1 MQISKLVVVALAAV
15 GSFAC
20 ASQSEPRTVASGAG
34 CAELGDTHTAVAG
47 ILAPGNV
54 YAARR
59 AEPDPF
65 KSRGHRPGVD
75 VLVHATPGA
84 SREYVERTL
93 SCHAQ
98 FGRALNDSD
107 PLHPQA
113 GSVADVDVHSL
124 PGGYA
129 VRVVGE
135 DRAANEDIYQRAR
148 NLAGGASVQ
157 VEQVASAGVRTT
169 H

>member
-1 MQISKLVVVALAAV
+1 MQKTKLVAVALAAL

-34 CAELGDTHTAVAG
+34 CSQLGDTHTAAAG

-59 AEPDPF
+59 ADPHPF
-65 KSRGHRPGVD
+65 TSRGQQPGVD
-75 VLVHATPGA
+75 LLVHATPGA
-84 SREYVERTL
+84 SREYLERAL

-113 GSVADVDVHSL
+113 GRVADVDVRSL

-135 DRAANEDIYQRAR
+135 DRAVNDEIYSRAR
-148 NLAGGASVQ
+148 NLTGGSSVQ
-157 VEQVASAGVRTT
+157 IEQVASRGVSET

>member
-1 MQISKLVVVALAAV
+1 MQISKSIVVALAAA

-20 ASQSEPRTVASGAG
+20 ASQPEPRTVASGAG
-34 CAELGDTHTAVAG
+34 CAELGDTHGAAAG
-47 ILAPGNV
+47 ILAPANV

-59 AEPDPF
+59 AEPHPF

-75 VLVHATPGA
+75 VLVHATPGT
-84 SREYVERTL
+84 SREYVERSL

-98 FGRALNDSD
+98 FGRALGASD

-113 GSVADVDVHSL
+113 GRVADVDVRSL

-135 DRAANEDIYQRAR
+135 DRAVNEEIYQRAQS
-148 NLAGGASVQ
+148 LAGGGSVQ
-157 VEQVASAGVRTT
+157 VDQVASAGVRAV